1 MSYRIETDSMGEM
14 QVPQDK
20 YWGAQTQRSLQ
31 NFKIGE
37 IRFTPPFIRAYAL
50 LKSACAQANRDLG
63 VLSKEKADLIVRAAQ
78 EVIEGKLDSHFPLVV
93 FQTGSGTQFN
103 MNVNEVLSNRAIEL
117 SGGVMGSKKPIH
129 PNDDLNQGQSSNDS
143 FPTAM
148 RISAYLELRNKLLV
162 SVKGLRDALY
172 AKQLEFSDI
181 VKVGRTHLQDAVPL
195 TLGQE
200 FSGYVSQL
208 DHAVERIESAFKHL
222 LELPIG
228 GTAVGTGLN
237 AHPEFSAKVI
247 TNINRMTQCEFVPS
261 SVKFESIAA
270 HDCIA
275 FASSALRT
283 LAGAL
288 LKIANDIRFLGSGPR
303 CGFGEI
309 LLPENEPGSSI
320 MPGKVNPTQSEAMSM
335 VVMQVY
341 GNDAAIAFAASQ
353 GSFELNTYKPVMIHN
368 LLESSRLLSDACD
381 SFSQNCVKG
390 ILPNREQIARHL
402 NNSLMLVTALNPH
415 IGYDNA
421 AKVAKKAHHENKTLK
436 QAAVELGLLSEE
448 QFDAWV
454 VPANM
459 VG

>member
-1 MSYRIETDSMGEM
+1 MAYRIETDSMGEM
-14 QVPQDK
+14 RVPSDK

-50 LKSACAQANRDLG
+50 LKSACAQANRELKI
-63 VLSKEKADLIVRAAQ
+63 LPKEKADLIIAAAQ
-78 EVIEGKLDSHFPLVV
+78 EVIDGKLDGHFPLVV

-103 MNVNEVLSNRAIEL
+103 MNVNEVLSNRAIEMA
-117 SGGVMGSKKPIH
+117 GGVMGSKKPIH

-148 RISAYLELRNKLLV
+148 RISAYLEIKNKLLV
-162 SVKGLRDALY
+162 SVAGLRDALLL
-172 AKQLEFSDI
+172 KQKEFSDI

-208 DHAVERIESAFKHL
+208 DHALERIESTFKHL

-237 AHPEFSAKVI
+237 AHKEFAGMVI
-247 TNINRMTQCEFVPS
+247 QNINRMTGCEFVS
-261 SVKFESIAA
+261 SPVKFESIAA

-368 LLESSRLLSDACD
+368 LLESSRLLSDACN
-381 SFSQNCVKG
+381 SFTENCVVG
-390 ILPNREQIARHL
+390 IVPNREQIARHL
-402 NNSLMLVTALNPH
+402 ENSLMLVTALNPH

-436 QAAVELGLLSEE
+436 QAAIELGLLSAE

>member
-63 VLSKEKADLIVRAAQ
+63 VLSKEKAELIVRAAQ
-78 EVIEGKLDSHFPLVV
+78 EVIDGKLDSHFPLVV

-208 DHAVERIESAFKHL
+208 DHALERIESAFKHL

-237 AHPEFSAKVI
+237 AHPEFSTKVI

-261 SVKFESIAA
+261 RVKFESIAA

-353 GSFELNTYKPVMIHN
+353 GAFELNTYKPVMIHN

-381 SFSQNCVKG
+381 SFSQNCVMG